1 MSAIRA
7 VARICNVF
15 SCSSDQALGRSC
27 RRRQT
32 ALSFRLRLPF
42 LPNPPMKF
50 APLILPNPL
59 VTDRLLL
66 RPANRAYAPD
76 LLTYYVEN
84 RAHLMPWE
92 PSRPDSFY
100 TRHAIEMRLQSMEE
114 NIAAG
119 RAVHLLMFDKD
130 DDRLIGDCNFTQIVP
145 EPFRACYLG
154 FSVARDRE
162 GRGLMHECLETAIRY
177 VFDELA
183 LHRVMANHRPENRR
197 SARLLERLGFEREGY
212 ARAYLRINGAWAD
225 HVLTALINPAPV

>member
-1 MSAIRA
+1 
-7 VARICNVF
+7 
-15 SCSSDQALGRSC
+15 
-27 RRRQT
+27 
-32 ALSFRLRLPF
+32 
-42 LPNPPMKF
+42 MKF
-50 APLILPNPL
+50 AIPILPNPL

-76 LLTYYVEN
+76 LLAYYIEN
-84 RAHLMPWE
+84 RTHLMPWE

-100 TRHAIEMRLQSMEE
+100 TRHAIETRLQSMEE

-119 RAVHLLMFDKD
+119 RAVHLLIFDKD

-154 FSVARDRE
+154 FSIARDCE
-162 GRGLMHECLETAIRY
+162 GRGLMHESLDTAIRY

>member
-1 MSAIRA
+1 
-7 VARICNVF
+7 
-15 SCSSDQALGRSC
+15 
-27 RRRQT
+27 
-32 ALSFRLRLPF
+32 
-42 LPNPPMKF
+42 MKF

-66 RPANRAYAPD
+66 RPANRAHAPD
-76 LLTYYVEN
+76 LLAYYVEN

-100 TRHAIEMRLQSMEE
+100 TQHAIEMRLQSMEE

-154 FSVARDRE
+154 FSIARDRE